1 MKPFFLNLLACAL
14 LCCAQVT
21 IAATMYRCGNSFQD
35 TPCVNHSYSKA
46 MSTAAKSANGT
57 EAKKDLSPY
66 VVDASCKQRGDAA
79 KKIMWQRQVGK
90 TKEQQLEAAQ
100 DTQTHALISE
110 VYNHRGTILEVRNS
124 VEQECMR
131 QIEQDQLAEQL
142 LLAAKKLKQRNGSS
156 GSVSSSEVAPEQ
168 TAISKPKNN

>member
-1 MKPFFLNLLACAL
+1 MKLFLLNLLTCAL

-21 IAATMYRCGNSFQD
+21 TAATMYRCGNSFQD

-46 MSTAAKSANGT
+46 MNSAAKQANDT

-66 VVDASCKQRGDAA
+66 VVDAGCKQRGDAA

-90 TKEQQLEAAQ
+90 TKEEQLETAQ
-100 DTQTHALISE
+100 DSQTHALISE

-124 VEQECMR
+124 VEQTCM
-131 QIEQDQLAEQL
+131 QQKEQDQLAEQL

-156 GSVSSSEVAPEQ
+156 GAMPEQ
-168 TAISKPKNN
+168 PATSKP

>member
-1 MKPFFLNLLACAL
+1 MKPFLLNVIACAL
-14 LCCAQVT
+14 LCCAQALP
-21 IAATMYRCGNSFQD
+21 AATMYRCGNSFQD

-46 MSTAAKSANGT
+46 MNTTAKPANGT

-66 VVDASCKQRGDAA
+66 VVDAGCKQRGDVA

-90 TKEQQLEAAQ
+90 TKEEQLEAAQ
-100 DTQTHALISE
+100 DTQTHALVSE

-124 VEQECMR
+124 IEQACM
-131 QIEQDQLAEQL
+131 QQKEQDQLAEQL

-156 GSVSSSEVAPEQ
+156 ASVSSSGAVSEQ
-168 TAISKPKNN
+168 TATSKP